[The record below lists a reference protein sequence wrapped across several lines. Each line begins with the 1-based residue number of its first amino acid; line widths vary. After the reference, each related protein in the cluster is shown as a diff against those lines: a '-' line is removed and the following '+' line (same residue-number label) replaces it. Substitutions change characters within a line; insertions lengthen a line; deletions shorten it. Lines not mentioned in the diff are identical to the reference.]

1 MVGADPGSVS
11 NSASQFRKRFTVP
24 QDATRIGDAA
34 MLLFI
39 AESVFGYAGAISYA
53 LPTVALGEAAFT
65 AR

>member
-1 MVGADPGSVS
+1 
-11 NSASQFRKRFTVP
+11 
-24 QDATRIGDAA
+24 